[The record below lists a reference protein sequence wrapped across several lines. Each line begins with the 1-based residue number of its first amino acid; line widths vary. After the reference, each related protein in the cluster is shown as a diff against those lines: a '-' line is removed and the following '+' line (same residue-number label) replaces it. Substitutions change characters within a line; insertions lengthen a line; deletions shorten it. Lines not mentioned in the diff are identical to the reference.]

1 MTVLTRLRALLVFAR
16 LATSIARP
24 AAADPAK
31 QLRIGYQKTGLM
43 LVLKGQNLL
52 EKRFAAAGIAVSW
65 VEFQSGPPL
74 VEALNAG
81 SIDIGYVGDT
91 PPIFAQASG
100 VDFVYIGSV
109 PVPGQSSAILV
120 RDAAGIKTLADLRGK
135 KIAVTKGSSAQ
146 NVLVQT
152 LAKAGVAYAD
162 VQPVYLQ
169 PADAGAALRNGS
181 VDAWS
186 IWDPFYA
193 LGQKYP
199 GVHVLTDA
207 RGIAPS
213 NAFFIASRTYA
224 AQNPGI
230 VAGVIETA
238 QQLDPWIA
246 GHQADVAQVSADA
259 SGVDLQ
265 TEKVA
270 VARASYDIHYLT
282 GHVVK
287 QQQSIADA
295 FAKLGLLPQ
304 PVVVSADVWSPP
316 GRKVADTAPSR

>member
-1 MTVLTRLRALLVFAR
+1 MNLFTRLRALLVIA
-16 LATSIARP
+16 LIAASVARP

-31 QLRIGYQKTGLM
+31 HLRIGFQKIGLL
-43 LVLKGQNLL
+43 LVLKGQHAL
-52 EKRFAAAGIAVSW
+52 EQRFAAEGIDVSW
-65 VEFQSGPPL
+65 VEFPSGPPL

-100 VDFVYIGSV
+100 VNFVYVASL
-109 PVPGQSSAILV
+109 PVPGQSSGIVV
-120 RDAAGIKTLADLRGK
+120 RDGAGITSLADLRGK

-146 NVLVQT
+146 NVLVQV

-169 PADAGAALRNGS
+169 PPDAGAALRSGS

-186 IWDPFYA
+186 IWDPFFA
-193 LGQKYP
+193 LGEKYP
-199 GVHVLTDA
+199 SVHVLTDA

-213 NAFFIASRTYA
+213 NAFFIASRTFA
-224 AQNPGI
+224 TQNPAI
-230 VAGVIETA
+230 VSAFVDTA
-238 QQLDPWIA
+238 QKLDGWIA

-259 SGVDLQ
+259 SGVDLA
-265 TEKVA
+265 TEKIV
-270 VARASYDIHYLT
+270 VARGNYDIHFVT
-282 GHVVK
+282 PDVVK
-287 QQQSIADA
+287 QQQAIADT

-304 PVVVSADVWSPP
+304 PVVVSANVWSPP
-316 GRKVADTAPSR
+316 GRKVADAPASH

>member
-1 MTVLTRLRALLVFAR
+1 MTVFTRLRALLV
-16 LATSIARP
+16 LALVATAFVRP
-24 AAADPAK
+24 AAADSAK

-43 LVLKGQNLL
+43 LVLKGQGLL
-52 EKRFAAAGIAVSW
+52 EKRFAAQGIVVSW

-81 SIDIGYVGDT
+81 SIDLGYVGDT

-100 VDFVYIGSV
+100 VNFVYVASV

-120 RDAAGIKTLADLRGK
+120 RDGSGIKTPADLRGK

-146 NVLVQT
+146 NVLVQVLT
-152 LAKAGVAYAD
+152 KAGIAYAD

-193 LGQKYP
+193 LGQKFP

-207 RGIAPS
+207 RGVAPS
-213 NAFFIASRTYA
+213 NAFFIASRGFA
-224 AQNPGI
+224 EQNPAI

-246 GHQADVAQVSADA
+246 SHQADVAQVSADA
-259 SGVDLQ
+259 SGVDLE

-270 VARASYDIHYLT
+270 VARGNYDIHYVT
-282 GHVVK
+282 SQVIK

-295 FAKLGLLPQ
+295 FTKLGLLPQ
-304 PVVVSADVWSPP
+304 AVVVSADVWTPP
-316 GRKVADTAPSR
+316 GRKLAESAPTR